1 MRYKLIERRN
11 LGDLDY
17 IDISEDEN
25 PLTDKVIGEPIKR
38 NSSGDITETDAQF
51 RRRAEQELV
60 RFLRGLQR
68 KQRELKTKD
77 NE

>member
-38 NSSGDITETDAQF
+38 NSSGDITETDSQF